1 MLRSKYRHILLFLL
15 ILTGALLSCR
25 KEDMIY
31 IPESI
36 PVAKPEYISLEGFY
50 LLNEG
55 NMGSNKASLDYYDF
69 KSGVYT
75 RNIYAMANPDVPMEL
90 GDVGNDLGIYGS
102 RLYAVIN
109 CSNKVEVLDAATARR
124 IGQVDI
130 PNCRCIR
137 FHEGFAYVTSYAGPV
152 EIRPD
157 YSQKG
162 FVAKIDTATLEVVDR
177 CIVGFQPDG
186 LEIVGDKIY
195 VANSGGYML
204 PNYENTLSVVDLKS
218 FTEVEKIPI
227 AINLSRVTADRFGHL
242 WVSSRGN
249 YYEIPSRLF
258 CYDIRKHRIEKEYSA
273 GASAM
278 ALCGDSLYCV
288 NTAWSYVDMS
298 NSFSST
304 IINTATLEIASDS
317 FIKDAVGLKIKI
329 PYCVAV
335 NPVNRDVY
343 ITDARNYVNP
353 GYLYCFSREGDL
365 KWQVRTGDVPACI
378 AFYGKI
384 K

>member
-1 MLRSKYRHILLFLL
+1 MLRPKHLIIIIFLL
-15 ILTGALLSCR
+15 TAAMSACR
-25 KEDMIY
+25 KDDVIY
-31 IPESI
+31 IPETI
-36 PVAKPEYISLEGFY
+36 PVAQPEFSSLLGFY

-55 NMGSNKASLDYYDF
+55 NMGSNKATLDYYDF
-69 KSGVYT
+69 STGEYT

-90 GDVGNDLGIYGS
+90 GDVGNDLAIYGT

-186 LEIVGDKIY
+186 LEIADGKIY
-195 VANSGGYML
+195 VANSGGYMV

-218 FTEVEKIPI
+218 FTEIEKIPI

-242 WVSSRGN
+242 WVASRGN
-249 YYEIPSRLF
+249 YYDIPSRLF
-258 CYDIRKHRIEKEYSA
+258 CFDIRKHRIEKEFPE

-288 NTAWSYVDMS
+288 NTSWSYLDMK
-298 NSFSST
+298 NSISST
-304 IINTATLEIASDS
+304 IINTSTLDVATDS
-317 FIKDAVGLKIKI
+317 FISESAGVTIKI

-343 ITDARNYVNP
+343 VSDARNYVNP
-353 GYLYCFSREGDL
+353 GYLYCFSREGTL
-365 KWQVRTGDVPACI
+365 KWQVRTGDVPARI
-378 AFYGKI
+378 AFYGK
-384 K
+384 